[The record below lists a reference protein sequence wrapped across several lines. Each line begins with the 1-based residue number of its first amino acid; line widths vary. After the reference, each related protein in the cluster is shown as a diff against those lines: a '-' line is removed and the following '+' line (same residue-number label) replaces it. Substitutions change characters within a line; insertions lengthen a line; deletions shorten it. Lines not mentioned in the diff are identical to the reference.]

1 MAALG
6 VTEHSSKPQK
16 GLYFIHWHAH
26 SDARHGWPSTTRT
39 RDRERSQ
46 CCSYRSL
53 GPNILKPLLPSF
65 PRLFHEHCS
74 LCTTLKIQFVCVC
87 WHCKCFFQHVIV
99 VVENRRRKGG
109 SVRGKVPRRS
119 LASRGGAGGEEE
131 NEDCREKGGGGGG
144 GGEAEVRTHLKPIKK
159 LMIAVLSSTRTS

>member
-1 MAALG
+1 M
-6 VTEHSSKPQK
+6 
-16 GLYFIHWHAH
+16 
-26 SDARHGWPSTTRT
+26 
-39 RDRERSQ
+39 
-46 CCSYRSL
+46 
-53 GPNILKPLLPSF
+53 
-65 PRLFHEHCS
+65 
-74 LCTTLKIQFVCVC
+74 
-87 WHCKCFFQHVIV
+87 